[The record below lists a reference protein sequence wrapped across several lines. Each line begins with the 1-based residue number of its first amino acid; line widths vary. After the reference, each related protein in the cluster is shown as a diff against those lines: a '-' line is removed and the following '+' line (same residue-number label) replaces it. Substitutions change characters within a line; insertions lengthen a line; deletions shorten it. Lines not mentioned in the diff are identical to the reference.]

1 MQKNVS
7 AGETIGSNA
16 FLTRIVRQGRN
27 YATLVGWLLYRSFN
41 GRTWKLVIATTL
53 SLLHL
58 SSQGAAIYVV
68 YWYGRQMEKTGLIT
82 VPLLHIQLSLK
93 DHPELL
99 WAVVAASTTLFVISA
114 AFLYLSRRQ
123 IIDVVEQHY
132 ARSLEQLVFLSLH
145 VPDPRAPIATRI
157 FLDHGLTGLTTGC
170 RRGTL
175 TATSFASAITALVG
189 GLGAAFF
196 LFRIDLPLTLL
207 IAVAAVLGASL
218 LYPLTL
224 RAAKSAKDRD
234 KAHMILRSEI
244 RKLNEDLSVE
254 PTATS
259 LKSVDEVSRV
269 YMMRRRVL
277 TELIFATEIG
287 ITIILGVVI
296 YYMASQALAGSEQWA
311 IFIAYIGALRM
322 ALNGAAQAVRAFAS
336 VSRYYPQVVR
346 YYLFVKNMQSFE
358 QTPLAKVELGDRVVL
373 GTLPSGQDVVAQ
385 VGDLLALL
393 SLGQP
398 REPMF
403 ALAGAKLAHSGEP
416 VASVIIDP
424 GNIRENASGL
434 ALIAF
439 LKLDKGEQASELLTD
454 RLKDKVTF
462 IVYHQANRVG
472 SFGEKYLLTVEE
484 NELQRFALLGTEEG
498 DAVLKE
504 FSLKAAAKLAKGG
517 LPDDDD
523 DEDEDM

>member
-1 MQKNVS
+1 M
-7 AGETIGSNA
+7 
-16 FLTRIVRQGRN
+16 
-27 YATLVGWLLYRSFN
+27 
-41 GRTWKLVIATTL
+41 
-53 SLLHL
+53 
-58 SSQGAAIYVV
+58 
-68 YWYGRQMEKTGLIT
+68 LIT

-93 DHPELL
+93 DHPEWL

-132 ARSLEQLVFLSLH
+132 ARSLEQLVFLSLR

-175 TATSFASAITALVG
+175 TATSFANAITALVG

-207 IAVAAVLGASL
+207 IVVAAVLGALL

-234 KAHMILRSEI
+234 KAQTVLRSEI

-287 ITIILGVVI
+287 ITIIARRRDLLHGEPGSGRQRAMGDFHRL
-296 YYMASQALAGSEQWA
+296 YRRLAH
-311 IFIAYIGALRM
+311 GAERRSPGHSSLR
-322 ALNGAAQAVRAFAS
+322 QC
-336 VSRYYPQVVR
+336 Q
-346 YYLFVKNMQSFE
+346 
-358 QTPLAKVELGDRVVL
+358 PL
-373 GTLPSGQDVVAQ
+373 LPSDRS
-385 VGDLLALL
+385 LL
-393 SLGQP
+393 SLREEYAEFRSDAPCQGGAWRQGGP
-398 REPMF
+398 RH
-403 ALAGAKLAHSGEP
+403 ASQWSGCRRR
-416 VASVIIDP
+416 S
-424 GNIRENASGL
+424 R
-434 ALIAF
+434 
-439 LKLDKGEQASELLTD
+439 
-454 RLKDKVTF
+454 R
-462 IVYHQANRVG
+462 
-472 SFGEKYLLTVEE
+472 SFGAT
-484 NELQRFALLGTEEG
+484 FARST
-498 DAVLKE
+498 A
-504 FSLKAAAKLAKGG
+504 
-517 LPDDDD
+517 
-523 DEDEDM
+523 